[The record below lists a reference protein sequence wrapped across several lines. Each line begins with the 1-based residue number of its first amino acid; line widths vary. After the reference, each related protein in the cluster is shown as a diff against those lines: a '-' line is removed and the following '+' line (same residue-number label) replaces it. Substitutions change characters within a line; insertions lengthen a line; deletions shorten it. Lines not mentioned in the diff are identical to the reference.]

1 MLPRGYPTLL
11 PPAGT
16 GYSCFQSSF
25 FPASWE
31 KSVPMQQTG
40 ERWFFPGRAS
50 CLDSQS
56 GFSVV
61 KGCCDSVAHA
71 PLLLFFPTAPH
82 TEIPWHWEQWPSSST
97 PRGFEGIHQEG
108 GFMPPPL
115 QSGLA
120 LTSVQGLPKHLQE
133 AAGWKPQ
140 PGRCTG
146 SRAAPMSPSPA
157 FPLAQEHR
165 HCSHFRGMEPPQ
177 SPRRRN
183 CPVPV
188 HKRFGFYPTIGA
200 EG

>member
-1 MLPRGYPTLL
+1 MLPRGYPALL

-40 ERWFFPGRAS
+40 ERWSFPGKAS
-50 CLDSQS
+50 CFASQS

-61 KGCCDSVAHA
+61 KGCCDGIAHA
-71 PLLLFFPTAPH
+71 PLLLVFPTAPH

-108 GFMPPPL
+108 GFMPLPL

-120 LTSVQGLPKHLQE
+120 LTSVQGLPKHLQ
-133 AAGWKPQ
+133 AGCRLETTTWEMHWFQSSTHVSISCLPL
-140 PGRCTG
+140 G
-146 SRAAPMSPSPA
+146 SRAQTLQ
-157 FPLAQEHR
+157 PLQRDGATQEEKLP
-165 HCSHFRGMEPPQ
+165 CSCSQKDLDFI
-177 SPRRRN
+177 PR
-183 CPVPV
+183 
-188 HKRFGFYPTIGA
+188 
-200 EG
+200 